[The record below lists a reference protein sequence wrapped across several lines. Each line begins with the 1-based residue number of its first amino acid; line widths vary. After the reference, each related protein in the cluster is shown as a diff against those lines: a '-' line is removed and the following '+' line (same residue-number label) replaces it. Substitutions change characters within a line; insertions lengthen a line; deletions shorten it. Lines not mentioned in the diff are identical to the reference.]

1 MLHVFQSLLS
11 CNCTHLEISFKL
23 KCPYFCVNNI
33 FMLLGA
39 IVIFLK
45 LTFSIVY
52 IITIQSLVKTKLK
65 VFRSF
70 ISMLYKVH
78 KIHAV
83 MYRCI
88 ILVINS
94 ALFCI
99 YMYYTYFSWEAIWE
113 DKQFLMIP
121 YLIGRKLD

>member
-11 CNCTHLEISFKL
+11 CNCTHLEISFTPKY
-23 KCPYFCVNNI
+23 PYFCVNNI
-33 FMLLGA
+33 FMWLGGDCD
-39 IVIFLK
+39 FLK
-45 LTFSIVY
+45 LTFSFVY
-52 IITIQSLVKTKLK
+52 IITIQSLMKTKLK

-94 ALFCI
+94 AIREL
-99 YMYYTYFSWEAIWE
+99 YFAFTCTLHIFHE
-113 DKQFLMIP
+113 KQFE
-121 YLIGRKLD
+121 KTNNF

>member
-1 MLHVFQSLLS
+1 MAGGD
-11 CNCTHLEISFKL
+11 CD
-23 KCPYFCVNNI
+23 
-33 FMLLGA
+33 
-39 IVIFLK
+39 FLK
-45 LTFSIVY
+45 LTLSIVY
-52 IITIQSLVKTKLK
+52 IITIQSLVKTKFIIQ

-94 ALFCI
+94 AIREL
-99 YMYYTYFSWEAIWE
+99 YFAITCTIHIFYE
-113 DKQFLMIP
+113 KPFE
-121 YLIGRKLD
+121 KTNNF

>member
-11 CNCTHLEISFKL
+11 CNCTHLEISFTQKY
-23 KCPYFCVNNI
+23 PYFCVNNI
-33 FMLLGA
+33 FMLLSA
-39 IVIFLK
+39 IVIFIK
-45 LTFSIVY
+45 IDFFYCIYHNNTKPY
-52 IITIQSLVKTKLK
+52 ETKLK
-65 VFRSF
+65 AFRSF

-94 ALFCI
+94 AIREL
-99 YMYYTYFSWEAIWE
+99 YFAFICTLHIFHE
-113 DKQFLMIP
+113 KQFE
-121 YLIGRKLD
+121 KTNNF